1 MLTLPPPNVLA
12 VFAALAAAIALVWAP
27 LVSASRWARLFWLV
41 PFSVLLVLVPNTL
54 VTTRG
59 LAAVFA
65 LTMACRYGE
74 EAPEGALRGF
84 ALAVMLAVSAALLA
98 HAAPGFSNPR
108 VLDGV
113 RLSADAAPYTKY
125 LNLDKGIA
133 GLLLVAM
140 HVQLRAIRLPFPG
153 TRLRALGGFA
163 VTAVVVMT
171 LTVAAGYARWDPKLP
186 DWGPVWLFSMVFLT
200 AQPEEALFRH
210 VVQGGLHTWLGPE
223 ARRGAHWMP
232 VAASGLLFG
241 LSHLAGG
248 WTYVVLATAAGLGYG
263 WIYAVTGSLLA
274 AVLAHT
280 ALNTLHLLFFTYPAL
295 QSALP

>member
-1 MLTLPPPNVLA
+1 MLTLPPPNVVA
-12 VFAALAAAIALVWAP
+12 VFAALAAAMVLAWAP
-27 LVSASRWARLFWLV
+27 RVSSSRWARLFWLV
-41 PFSVLLVLVPNTL
+41 PFAAVLVLIQDTL
-54 VTTRG
+54 VTSRG
-59 LAAVFA
+59 LLAIFA

-84 ALAVMLAVSAALLA
+84 ALAVMLALSAALLA

-140 HVQLRAIRLPFPG
+140 HAQLRAIRLPFTG
-153 TRLRALGGFA
+153 THVRALTGFA
-163 VTAVVVMT
+163 VIAIVVMT

-186 DWGPVWLFSMVFLT
+186 DWSPVWLFSMVFLT
-200 AQPEEALFRH
+200 ALPEEALFRH

-223 ARRGAHWMP
+223 AQRGAHWLP
-232 VAASGLLFG
+232 LAVSGVLFG

-248 WTYVVLATAAGLGYG
+248 WTYVALATVAGLGYG
-263 WIYAVTGSLLA
+263 WIYAVTGSLAA
-274 AVLAHT
+274 AVLAH
-280 ALNTLHLLFFTYPAL
+280 AGLNTLHFLWFTYPAL
-295 QSALP
+295 VGR